1 MKNLQG
7 GGMDKK
13 LIVKR
18 IDELIEEKHITNY
31 RLKECA
37 DISSTVYQWRK
48 NTVRDATRT
57 PSLRSIEKVCAF
69 LGVSLSYFFAFES
82 QEQAEVR
89 GRELSALISTLS
101 AEEADTV
108 ERLIKLIKRRE

>member
-1 MKNLQG
+1 MKNLREAD
-7 GGMDKK
+7 MDKK

-18 IDELIEEKHITNY
+18 IDELMEEKHITSY

-69 LGVSLSYFFAFES
+69 LGVSLSYFFAFDREE
-82 QEQAEVR
+82 QEEVR
-89 GRELSALISTLS
+89 GKELYVQLKSLT
-101 AEEADTV
+101 AEETYVV
-108 ERLIKLIKRRE
+108 ENLINLIKKKN